1 MHILIATGIF
11 PPDIGGPAQYA
22 KHLAKEFTKLG
33 HSVDILV
40 YKLEKKLP
48 SGIRHFLYFLRV
60 VSSLPKKDFII
71 ALDSFSVGLPAVL
84 AAKIFGKK
92 NIVRIGGDF
101 LWENY
106 VEKTG
111 NLITLGDFYE
121 KRPRLSLKHKIIFS
135 LSKFCLQNASSIV
148 FSTEWQRDIFKDAYG
163 LKPERLFI
171 IENYYGEKIAGEF
184 FQKKNF
190 LWAGRPIKL
199 KNINLLKEIF
209 QELEK
214 ERPDIKLEI
223 MAGAFYEELMEK
235 IRNCYAVILP
245 SISDISPNFILDAI
259 RCNKPFILTKETGLY
274 DKLKNIGL
282 FTSPFNRKDIKDK
295 ILFLADQRNYDEYKR
310 RVAEFNFT
318 HSWREIAEDFLK
330 IYKNL

>member
-1 MHILIATGIF
+1 MWSI
-11 PPDIGGPAQYA
+11 
-22 KHLAKEFTKLG
+22 
-33 HSVDILV
+33 
-40 YKLEKKLP
+40 
-48 SGIRHFLYFLRV
+48 
-60 VSSLPKKDFII
+60 
-71 ALDSFSVGLPAVL
+71 
-84 AAKIFGKK
+84 K
-92 NIVRIGGDF
+92 N
-101 LWENY
+101 
-106 VEKTG
+106 
-111 NLITLGDFYE
+111 
-121 KRPRLSLKHKIIFS
+121 S
-135 LSKFCLQNASSIV
+135 
-148 FSTEWQRDIFKDAYG
+148 
-163 LKPERLFI
+163 
-171 IENYYGEKIAGEF
+171 F